1 MNHELPANMPVIL
14 KRVTGEESVKM
25 VGTEG
30 LLAGGL
36 DKLVN
41 ELQGDEFQV
50 SPNNVHLSPRLPT
63 HVAGC

>member
-1 MNHELPANMPVIL
+1 MPVIL
-14 KRVTGEESVKM
+14 KRVTGEENVKM

-41 ELQGDEFQV
+41 ELQGEEFQV
-50 SPNNVHLSPRLPT
+50 SPR
-63 HVAGC
+63 G